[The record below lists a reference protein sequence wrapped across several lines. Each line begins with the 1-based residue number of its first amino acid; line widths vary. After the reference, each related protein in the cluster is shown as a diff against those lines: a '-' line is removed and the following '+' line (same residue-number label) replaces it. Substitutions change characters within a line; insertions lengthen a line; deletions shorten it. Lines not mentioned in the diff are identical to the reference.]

1 MRAFNSLV
9 AHFGATAVSGQVEGL
24 EGGRGLMRVS
34 LNVIGG
40 HLAVEE
46 GSECV
51 LELHDGARFRVVMTE
66 RLSDAGEWRVRLLK
80 RDSG

>member
-9 AHFGATAVSGQVEGL
+9 AHFGDTAISGQVEAL

-34 LNVIGG
+34 LNILDR
-40 HLAVEE
+40 HLAVDE

-66 RLSDAGEWRVRLLK
+66 RLSGAGEWRVRLLAEI
-80 RDSG
+80 